1 MTYEPT
7 TFYGLIG
14 LVIINLS
21 AIINSALKE
30 RKRNRSQ
37 KKNGASLEEVKVL
50 TKNIDTKVDNLNI
63 NMAQLSTEVKGIKNN
78 CRQTTRRFEK
88 GINENRRDI
97 LEVVKA
103 AKKS

>member
-21 AIINSALKE
+21 AIINSALRE
-30 RKRNRSQ
+30 RKRNRSE
-37 KKNGASLEEVKVL
+37 KKNGASLKEVKVL
-50 TKNIDTKVDNLNI
+50 TKSIDTKVDNLNI

-88 GINENRRDI
+88 SINENRRDI
-97 LEVVKA
+97 LEMVKTI
-103 AKKS
+103 KKS

>member
-1 MTYEPT
+1 MPYEPT

-14 LVIINLS
+14 LVIVNLS
-21 AIINSALKE
+21 AIIISALKE

-37 KKNGASLEEVKVL
+37 EKNGASLEEVKVL

-97 LEVVKA
+97 LEVVKT

>member
-1 MTYEPT
+1 MPYEPT

-14 LVIINLS
+14 LVIVNLS
-21 AIINSALKE
+21 AIIISALKE

-37 KKNGASLEEVKVL
+37 RKNGASLEEVKVL

-88 GINENRRDI
+88 SINENRRDI